1 MSSAWQEAV
10 KAAIEATA
18 VTWPVSLDYM
28 PDSPDQAI
36 AVYNTGGTDP
46 ERDKI
51 GGRWQPSWQVLMRGA
66 PDDRE
71 PVIDA
76 ALVINTALEGAGAIT
91 GARRVMAGQ
100 SNPIPVRLDERRR
113 PVYSLNYRAVMT

>member
-10 KAAIEATA
+10 KTAIAATA
-18 VTWPVSLDYM
+18 VTWPISFDYM

-36 AVYNTGGTDP
+36 AINNTGGTDP
-46 ERDKI
+46 ERDKL
-51 GGRWQPSWQVLMRGA
+51 GRRWQPSWQVLLRGA

-76 ALVINTALEGAGAIT
+76 AMIINAALEGAGTVA
-91 GARRVMAGQ
+91 GMRRVLAGQ
-100 SNPIPVRLDERRR
+100 SNPFPVRLDEKRR
-113 PVYSLNYRAVMT
+113 PVYSLNYRATTV